1 MTRIKICGLS
11 RPEDMEAV
19 NAARP
24 DYCGFVVN
32 FPQSRRN
39 VSPEQAARLRRLL
52 DGGITAVGV
61 FVDQPPEVVAAM
73 QNKGVI
79 DIAQLHGHENEAYF
93 SRLRE
98 LTNGKPIWKAFKIR
112 ATDDIQAARDSSAD
126 FVLLDNGAGTGAA
139 FEWTL
144 IRDMGRPWILAGGLT
159 PETLPEAIR
168 RLRPWC
174 VDISGGVETDGVKD
188 PSRILAAV
196 EATRNAET
204 DASRVSEGGK
214 RYV

>member
-11 RPEDMEAV
+11 RPEDVEAV

-32 FPQSRRN
+32 FPKSRRN

-52 DGGITAVGV
+52 DDGITAVGV
-61 FVDQPPEVVAAM
+61 FVDQPPEVAAAM
-73 QNKGVI
+73 MNGGVI
-79 DIAQLHGHENEAYF
+79 DIAQLHGHENESYF

-112 ATDDIQAARDSSAD
+112 ATADIEAARRSSAD
-126 FVLLDNGAGTGAA
+126 FVLLDNGAGTGVA
-139 FEWTL
+139 FDWTL

-159 PETLPEAIR
+159 PENLPEAIR

-196 EATRNAET
+196 QAARNAE
-204 DASRVSEGGK
+204 GGTWD
-214 RYV
+214 V